1 MSEASRARVG
11 GARTDRAALLPACRP
26 RFRPRARFTFTQYA
40 RVCLAASVVLEHRQQ
55 RGGANPTPS
64 GRRHA
69 TTVRMRNERRRGEI
83 LTFPDTA
90 HSHYSQGLSLWSL
103 NIVGG
108 EILTF
113 PDTLTPRSRLT
124 HLLPPLSLHRL
135 SIRLRRGRSTT
146 STESVAPG
154 GYSIVASEVIL
165 SQRTGTVPCRLL
177 REC

>member
-1 MSEASRARVG
+1 MVFEHSG
-11 GARTDRAALLPACRP
+11 GRDFDL
-26 RFRPRARFTFTQYA
+26 
-40 RVCLAASVVLEHRQQ
+40 V
-55 RGGANPTPS
+55 
-64 GRRHA
+64 
-69 TTVRMRNERRRGEI
+69 
-83 LTFPDTA
+83 
-90 HSHYSQGLSLWSL
+90 
-103 NIVGG
+103 
-108 EILTF
+108 

-124 HLLPPLSLHRL
+124 HLLPPLSLHQL